1 MRHEDYKELLALEAV
16 GALDAGE
23 RRALEEHL
31 SSCAECRAELRE
43 LSDAAG
49 ALAFTVAPVA
59 PPARLRSR
67 VLEQV
72 RGLAPSTRTG
82 AARATTGAAETS
94 EVARETTAVG
104 AGARRPALGTE
115 DVRGAEDVR
124 GLLARLSLWQLLTAR
139 PSLAFGAAAVV
150 VAFALLGT
158 TTLLLWSRAQT
169 LQGEL
174 ARMSERLRET
184 QAALAGEREQLA
196 RTRDVND
203 LLSST
208 EASVARLAGKEVAP
222 QARALVAYDG
232 STGRA
237 VLLAHGLP
245 PAPAGHAY
253 QLWLIADKKPLP
265 GGTFKSDAEGRAR
278 MNDRLPTGVSKP
290 TFAVTL
296 EREGGESAPKGEMY
310 LLGSAS

>member
-1 MRHEDYKELLALEAV
+1 MRHEDYKELLALEAA

-23 RRALEEHL
+23 RRTLEAHL
-31 SSCAECRAELRE
+31 SSCAGCQAELRE
-43 LSDAAG
+43 LGDAAA
-49 ALAFTVAPVA
+49 ALVFTVAPVA
-59 PPARLRSR
+59 PPAHLRSR

-72 RGLAPSTRTG
+72 RGLAPSAQTE
-82 AARATTGAAETS
+82 AARASAEVAETS
-94 EVARETTAVG
+94 EVARETTAG
-104 AGARRPALGTE
+104 AFARRPA
-115 DVRGAEDVR
+115 VGAEEAR
-124 GLLARLSLWQLLTAR
+124 GLLARLSLWQLFAAR
-139 PSLAFGAAAVV
+139 PSLAFGAAAAA

-174 ARMSERLRET
+174 ARVSERLKES

-203 LLSST
+203 LLASP
-208 EASVARLAGKEVAP
+208 EASVAQLAGKDVAP
-222 QARALVAYDG
+222 QARALIAYDG

-245 PAPAGHAY
+245 PAPVGHAY

-265 GGTFKSDAEGRAR
+265 GGTFKSDTDGRAR
-278 MNDRLPTGVSKP
+278 MNDRLPAGMSKP

>member
-1 MRHEDYKELLALEAV
+1 MRHGDYKELLALEAA

-31 SSCAECRAELRE
+31 PSCAECRTELRE
-43 LSDAAG
+43 LRDAAA

-72 RGLAPSTRTG
+72 RGLAPSTQTE
-82 AARATTGAAETS
+82 AARASAEAAETS
-94 EVARETTAVG
+94 GVAREITAVG
-104 AGARRPALGTE
+104 TGARRPA
-115 DVRGAEDVR
+115 VGAEEAR
-124 GLLARLSLWQLLTAR
+124 GLLARLSLWQLLAAR
-139 PSLAFGAAAVV
+139 PSLAFGAAAAV

-174 ARMSERLRET
+174 ARMSERLKES

-196 RTRDVND
+196 RTRDASD
-203 LLSST
+203 LLSSP
-208 EASVARLAGKEVAP
+208 EASVAQLAGKDVAP
-222 QARALVAYDG
+222 QARALIAYDR

-237 VLLAHGLP
+237 VLLASGMP

-265 GGTFKSDAEGRAR
+265 GGTFKSDAGGRAR
-278 MNDRLPTGVSKP
+278 MNDRLPAGVSKP